1 MNNDTDPDAAQ
12 AKATAKDKRGNLY
25 AAEICFLAFIG
36 VIVVA
41 AFLEATS
48 YKIVSS
54 RTPFVIMVPLLA
66 LIAIHASRLWRIRS
80 EFHPGRR
87 IGGALR
93 GVNNALNKI
102 VGFSV
107 WMIGMLVVIAVLGHY
122 AGIFMLCIILM
133 RFLEAESWVLTLAVA
148 AGTVLFIYGV
158 FEIAF
163 NIDLY
168 RGLIPRYLMG
178 FRDF

>member
-12 AKATAKDKRGNLY
+12 AEATAKDKRGNLY

-66 LIAIHASRLWRIRS
+66 LIAIHAGRLWRIRS

-93 GVNNALNKI
+93 GGNKTLNKI
-102 VGFSV
+102 VGFSG
-107 WMIGMLVVIAVLGHY
+107 WMIMMLVVIAVLGHY
-122 AGIFMLCIILM
+122 AGIFLLCVVLM

-148 AGTVLFIYGV
+148 ASTVLFIYGV